1 MVQTR
6 KRKWAS
12 NDDDPN
18 KRMGP
23 ITIII
28 PSFKDDQ
35 EDSDDSDST
44 FHTGDDIYEEEDE
57 ENIDDDDP
65 KNKDSILNIRTKQE
79 REYFD
84 SLSKV
89 KKNKYIKNMKEVN
102 ELKSKVPIKFHILGS
117 DLPASYKKIALTR
130 LDTLQSL
137 GGSGEAGKLKQWV
150 DGLLDIPF
158 GIYKPLPVSIQ
169 THTIGDCANYIHSIK
184 TELDKSMYGMI
195 DAKISILELISQWV
209 SNPDSYGQ
217 MIALQGPAGI
227 GKTTICK
234 EGIAKV
240 LDRPFFFI
248 GLGGATDSSFFKGH
262 SYTYE
267 GSTWGKIA
275 DIVMKARCMNPIIY
289 FDELDK
295 VSNTEY
301 GKEII
306 GVLTH
311 LTDKAQNMHFH
322 DKYFGDMDLDISK
335 ALFIFS
341 FNDESMINPIL
352 KDRLSIIRLKGY
364 DDKDKKVIV
373 KNYVLPK
380 LFELYKAPKEALT
393 IPDDVIDRMI
403 KEFSKEEKGVRS
415 LIRGFEQL
423 FSRLNILR
431 FSSNQKSLEE
441 LPFYVPV
448 QFPLTLSQKILET
461 VMELEK
467 RKQSQKEELPE
478 SVQRIYL

>member
-1 MVQTR
+1 MVETR

-12 NDDDPN
+12 AGDDDQN
-18 KRMGP
+18 KRKVP

-28 PSFKDDQ
+28 PSFDKD
-35 EDSDDSDST
+35 DSDDSDST
-44 FHTGDDIYEEEDE
+44 FHTGDEDEFDEEDE
-57 ENIDDDDP
+57 EISEEETDKTNPIV
-65 KNKDSILNIRTKQE
+65 IRTKEE
-79 REYFD
+79 RTYFD

-89 KKNKYIKNMKEVN
+89 KKAIYIKNMKEVVA
-102 ELKSKVPIKFHILGS
+102 LKSKIPIKFHILGS

-137 GGSGEAGKLKQWV
+137 GGSGEAGKLRQWV

-158 GIYKPLPVSIQ
+158 GIYKPLPVSIK
-169 THTIGDCANYIHSIK
+169 THTIGDCANYLHTVK

-209 SNPDSYGQ
+209 SNPNSYGQ

-275 DIVMKARCMNPIIY
+275 DVVMKARCMNPIIY

-322 DKYFGDMDLDISK
+322 DKYFGDMDIDISK

-364 DDKDKKVIV
+364 DEKDKKAIV
-373 KNYVLPK
+373 KNYILPK
-380 LFELYKAPKEALT
+380 LYELYGAPAGALT
-393 IPDDVIDRMI
+393 IPDDCIERMI

-441 LPFYVPV
+441 LPFYHPV
-448 QFPLTLSQKILET
+448 QFPLTLSQKILE
-461 VMELEK
+461 VVLELNQ

>member
-1 MVQTR
+1 MVQPR
-6 KRKWAS
+6 KRKWDG
-12 NDDDPN
+12 DDDENN
-18 KRMGP
+18 KRRGP

-28 PSFKDDQ
+28 PNFR

-44 FHTGDDIYEEEDE
+44 FNTEDE
-57 ENIDDDDP
+57 ETEETEECEECEV
-65 KNKDSILNIRTKQE
+65 TKENSNQIIPIKTKEE
-79 REYFD
+79 REFYEA
-84 SLSKV
+84 LTKT
-89 KKNKYIKNMKEVN
+89 KKTFYNKNMKEVN
-102 ELKSKVPIKFHILGS
+102 ALKSKVPIKFHILGS
-117 DLPASYKKIALTR
+117 NLPASYKKIALSR

-137 GGSGEAGKLKQWV
+137 GGSGEYGKLKQWV
-150 DGLLDIPF
+150 DGLLDVPF
-158 GIYKPLPVSIQ
+158 GVYTPLPVSIKSN
-169 THTIGDCANYIHSIK
+169 TIQECANFIHK
-184 TELDKSMYGMI
+184 TKVELDKSMYGMI
-195 DAKISILELISQWV
+195 DAKISILELMSQWV

-217 MIALQGPAGI
+217 MIAFQGPAGI

-240 LDRPFFFI
+240 LGRPFFFV

-275 DIVMKARCMNPIIY
+275 DICMKARCMNPIIY

-322 DKYFGDMDLDISK
+322 DKYFGDMDIDISK

-364 DDKDKKVIV
+364 DEKEKKIIV
-373 KNYVLPK
+373 KEHILPK
-380 LFELYKAPKEALT
+380 IFELYKAPKEALT
-393 IPDDVIDRMI
+393 IPDDCIERMI
-403 KEFSKEEKGVRS
+403 KEFSNEEKGVRS

-441 LPFYVPV
+441 LPFFVHL
-448 QFPLTLSQKILET
+448 QFPLKLSQTILEK
-461 VMELEK
+461 VLELEK
-467 RKQSQKEELPE
+467 RKQSEKEELPE
-478 SVQRIYL
+478 SVRRIYL

>member
-1 MVQTR
+1 MVQPR
-6 KRKWAS
+6 KRKWDG
-12 NDDDPN
+12 DDDEHN
-18 KRMGP
+18 KRRVP

-28 PSFKDDQ
+28 PSFGENNGD
-35 EDSDDSDST
+35 DSDESDST
-44 FHTGDDIYEEEDE
+44 FHTGDEEYETEETEEESKE
-57 ENIDDDDP
+57 KSNQIIP
-65 KNKDSILNIRTKQE
+65 LKTKEE
-79 REYFD
+79 REFYD
-84 SLSKV
+84 ALPKT
-89 KKNKYIKNMKEVN
+89 KKTLYNKNMKEVIA
-102 ELKSKVPIKFHILGS
+102 LKSKVPIKFHILGS

-137 GGSGEAGKLKQWV
+137 GGSGEYGKLKQWV

-158 GIYKPLPVSIQ
+158 GVYTPLPVSIKSN
-169 THTIGDCANYIHSIK
+169 TVSECANFLHK
-184 TELDKSMYGMI
+184 TKVDLDKSMYGMI

-217 MIALQGPAGI
+217 MIAFQGPAGI

-240 LDRPFFFI
+240 LGRPFFFI

-275 DIVMKARCMNPIIY
+275 DICMKARCMNPIIY

-364 DDKDKKVIV
+364 DEKEKKIIAKDHI
-373 KNYVLPK
+373 LPK
-380 LFELYKAPKEALT
+380 LFDLYKAPKEALT
-393 IPDDVIDRMI
+393 IPDDVIERMI

-441 LPFYVPV
+441 LPFFVHL
-448 QFPLTLSQKILET
+448 QFPLKLSQTILEK
-461 VMELEK
+461 VLELEK
-467 RKQSQKEELPE
+467 RKQSEKEELPE
-478 SVQRIYL
+478 SVRRIYL

>member
-1 MVQTR
+1 MSGNR
-6 KRKWAS
+6 KRKFGG
-12 NDDDPN
+12 DDEDTTN
-18 KRMGP
+18 KRRVP

-28 PSFKDDQ
+28 PNIDDI
-35 EDSDDSDST
+35 DMDDTDDSDST
-44 FHTGDDIYEEEDE
+44 YTTEESE
-57 ENIDDDDP
+57 ES
-65 KNKDSILNIRTKQE
+65 KDQDCLPIVIRTKEE
-79 REYFD
+79 RAYFD
-84 SLSKV
+84 SLPKYQ
-89 KKNKYIKNMKEVN
+89 KNKFIKNMKEV
-102 ELKSKVPIKFHILGS
+102 ELLKSKVPIKFHILGS
-117 DLPASYKKIALTR
+117 NLPPSYKKIALSR

-137 GGSGEAGKLKQWV
+137 GGSGEYGKLKQWV

-158 GIYKPLPVSIQ
+158 GVYTPLPVSVK
-169 THTIGDCANYIHSIK
+169 THSLSDCANFLQKTK
-184 TELDKSMYGMI
+184 TELDKTMYGMM

-217 MIALQGPAGI
+217 MIAFQGPAGI

-240 LDRPFFFI
+240 LGRPFFFI

-275 DIVMKARCMNPIIY
+275 DVVMKARCMNPIIY

-322 DKYFGDMDLDISK
+322 DKYFGDMDIDISK

-352 KDRLSIIRLKGY
+352 KDRLSIIRLSGY
-364 DDKDKKVIV
+364 EDKDKKVIV
-373 KNYVLPK
+373 KDYVLPK
-380 LFELYKAPKEALT
+380 LFELYNAPPESLD

-403 KEFSKEEKGVRS
+403 KEFSKEEKGVRN
-415 LIRGFEQL
+415 LIRGFEKL

-431 FSSNQKSLEE
+431 FSSNQKNLEE

-448 QFPLTLSQKILET
+448 QFPLKLSQQLLQKILE
-461 VMELEK
+461 LEK
-467 RKQSQKEELPE
+467 KQKLNEIPE
-478 SVQRIYL
+478 SVRRMYL